1 MKSTGNRVFIEID
14 WSADNMAG
22 RFHLPQVRNR
32 DLPNVGRVL
41 VAPKDAEFKKGDHVV
56 FDRFKQQLVEIDGK
70 TVTIVKAEHVA
81 AVIE

>member
-1 MKSTGNRVFIEID
+1 
-14 WSADNMAG
+14 
-22 RFHLPQVRNR
+22 
-32 DLPNVGRVL
+32 L

-70 TVTIVKAEHVA
+70 TVTIVKVEHVA